1 MKKAAS
7 ILLCLLC
14 FSCASQKK
22 TVLVNSVEV
31 EKLAKNF
38 TDTLI
43 KSGVDTIL
51 VFTKSCSGCIKGIKK
66 TVYVFWKQKEAPMK
80 IRKFDS
86 YSGVG
91 SDKEIDD
98 LTSYFFAHENEIR
111 QQELKEPEYILSHY
125 NFTGILLLLNGKE
138 FYEKEI
144 PEQYFT
150 NLNEEKRLIVWIQ
163 KIESLIFN
171 LERR

>member
-1 MKKAAS
+1 MKTLS
-7 ILLCLLC
+7 IIPIE
-14 FSCASQKK
+14 A
-22 TVLVNSVEV
+22 EA
-31 EKLAKNF
+31 LAKNF

-51 VFTKSCSGCIKGIKK
+51 VFTKGCSGCIKGVKK
-66 TVYVFWKQKEAPMK
+66 TVYVFWKQKEAPIK

-98 LTSYFFAHENEIR
+98 LTSYFFTHENEIR
-111 QQELKEPEYILSHY
+111 QQQLKEPEFILSHY
-125 NFTGILLLLNGKE
+125 SFTGIRLLLNGNE

-144 PEQYFT
+144 PEQYF
-150 NLNEEKRLIVWIQ
+150 NNFNEEKRLIVWIQ